1 MDGEEEGHT
10 DRLASATRAFLR
22 SSREACLCRE
32 DGRPCDEG
40 LAGGGVVGAPWGTG
54 TKVTC
59 PSKMLATV
67 TSTLLVA
74 TGVDSACKSRSG
86 HEMG

>member
-1 MDGEEEGHT
+1 MGGAGGGARYT

-22 SSREACLCRE
+22 SSREACLCSE
-32 DGRPCDEG
+32 DGRLTEG
-40 LAGGGVVGAPWGTG
+40 LAGGVGGAPWGRG
-54 TKVTC
+54 TKATC

-74 TGVDSACKSRSG
+74 TGWVG
-86 HEMG
+86 